1 MKDDWR
7 RRCTLSNIT
16 TPLSINAL
24 KMERKRLKQL
34 SRRLRR
40 RHNDQDI
47 LQESL
52 QNVNAFIKGKQFMFH
67 TKYQYMKI
75 KGRPFTWASFAK
87 HNASKR
93 G

>member
-24 KMERKRLKQL
+24 KMERKRLK
-34 SRRLRR
+34 RLRR
-40 RHNDQDI
+40 LFVYNDVLNDA
-47 LQESL
+47 L